1 MNFLVT
7 GGAGFIGRHL
17 CDRLACEGHTVV
29 AVDDLSGGFEE
40 NVPSNVEF
48 KFVDCTNVQQVNN
61 LFDRHKFDC
70 VYHFAAYAAE
80 GLSHFIRSFNYTT
93 NTIASMNI
101 INCCINHNVRRLVF
115 ASSIAVYGHPSRNP
129 VTELD
134 TPVPCDPYGVS
145 KYAVEL
151 DLAAAYDMFGL
162 DYRIVRPHNVYG
174 SHQNIAD
181 RYRNVIGIFMNQILR
196 NEPLSIF
203 GDGMQTRAFSYIDDV
218 ITDIVAVSHD
228 TNASNPRIYNVGSDH
243 AYTIM
248 DLIRCL
254 ETVIGRSLNV
264 KHLPARN
271 EVEHV
276 AADHSLVRS
285 ISQRTQDI
293 DLKTGIGVMW
303 HYVQQ
308 YGSRSPT
315 VFKNIE
321 VVKHLPPS
329 WAVNSIESN
338 CN

>member
-1 MNFLVT
+1 MNILVT

-17 CDRLACEGHTVV
+17 CERLAREGHVV
-29 AVDDLSGGFEE
+29 TAVDDLSGGFEE
-40 NVPSNVEF
+40 NVPANVTF
-48 KFVDCTNVQQVNN
+48 KPVDCTNIQQVKDV
-61 LFDRHKFDC
+61 FDKHEFDC

-93 NTIASMNI
+93 NTVASMNI
-101 INCCINHNVRRLVF
+101 IDGCINHDVQRLVF
-115 ASSIAVYGHPSRNP
+115 ASSIAVYGHPERNP
-129 VTELD
+129 VTEIDLP
-134 TPVPCDPYGVS
+134 TPCDPYGVS

-162 DYRIVRPHNVYG
+162 DYKIVRPHNVYG

-218 ITDIVAVSHD
+218 ITDVVAVGED

-248 DLIRCL
+248 DLIQCL
-254 ETVIGRSLNV
+254 ESVVGRKLDVN
-264 KHLPARN
+264 HLPARN

-285 ISQRTQDI
+285 ISGRTKDV
-293 DLKTGIGVMW
+293 DLETGIRVMW
-303 HYVQQ
+303 DYVLQH
-308 YGSRSPT
+308 GAKSPS
-315 VFKNIE
+315 VFSNIE
-321 VVKHLPPS
+321 IIKNLPTS
-329 WAVNSIESN
+329 WAVTNH
-338 CN
+338 

>member
-1 MNFLVT
+1 MNILVT

-17 CDRLACEGHTVV
+17 CDRLADAGHDVL
-29 AVDDLSGGFEE
+29 AVDDLSGGFRE
-40 NVPSNVEF
+40 NVPSKVAF
-48 KFVDCTNVQQVNN
+48 QSVDCANSEQVKDLFIN
-61 LFDRHKFDC
+61 LKFDH

-93 NTIASMNI
+93 NTVASMNI
-101 INCCINHNVRRLVF
+101 IDGCINHDVQRLVF

-129 VTELD
+129 VTEAD
-134 TPVPCDPYGVS
+134 HPTPCDPYGVS

-151 DLAAAYDMFGL
+151 DLAAAHDMFGL
-162 DYRIVRPHNVYG
+162 DYKIVRPHNVYG

-196 NEPLSIF
+196 GEPLSVF

-218 ITDIVAVSHD
+218 ITDIVAVGED
-228 TNASNPRIYNVGSDH
+228 LDKTNPRVYNVGSDH

-248 DLIRCL
+248 DLINCL
-254 ETVIGRSLNV
+254 ESVVGRKLDV
-264 KHLPARN
+264 CHLPARN

-285 ISQRTQDI
+285 ISGRTTDV
-293 DLKTGIGVMW
+293 DLETGIRVMW
-303 HYVQQ
+303 EYVMQH
-308 YGSRSPT
+308 GSKAPS

-321 VVKHLPPS
+321 ITKNLPPS
-329 WAVNSIESN
+329 WRIN
-338 CN
+338 

>member
-1 MNFLVT
+1 MNILVT

-17 CDRLACEGHTVV
+17 CERLAIQGHTVL

-40 NVPSNVEF
+40 NVPASVTF
-48 KFVDCTNVQQVNN
+48 KTVDCTNIQQVRD
-61 LFDRHKFDC
+61 LFDQNSFDS

-93 NTIASMNI
+93 NTVASMNI
-101 INCCINHNVRRLVF
+101 IDGCINHDVQRLVF
-115 ASSIAVYGHPSRNP
+115 ASSIAVYGHPERNP
-129 VTELD
+129 VTEIDLP
-134 TPVPCDPYGVS
+134 TPCDPYGVS

-162 DYRIVRPHNVYG
+162 DYKIVRPHNVYG

-181 RYRNVIGIFMNQILR
+181 RYRNVIGIFMNQVLR

-218 ITDIVAVSHD
+218 ITDVVAVGED

-248 DLIRCL
+248 DLIQCL
-254 ETVIGRSLNV
+254 ESVVGRKLDVN
-264 KHLPARN
+264 HLPARN

-285 ISQRTQDI
+285 ISGRTQDV
-293 DLKTGIGVMW
+293 DLETGIRVMW
-303 HYVQQ
+303 DYVLQH
-308 YGSRSPT
+308 GAKSPS
-315 VFKNIE
+315 VFSNIE
-321 VVKHLPPS
+321 IMKNLPPS
-329 WAVNSIESN
+329 WAAASN
-338 CN
+338 